1 MDRKVVVGTA
11 TKASDQNFS
20 IKLTGDANYVGLDTD
35 KFDEIWTDP
44 ATVDRTYTFPDPA
57 NNTGRKI
64 RARNIGN
71 GTNKVTLLPFGATK
85 ILVYS
90 GNEKWEL
97 ASFELLQQDDWA
109 EFISD
114 GTAWAKCNVPYWHKF
129 ANPSL
134 DWKASK
140 AAGWTADQFTPG
152 GLEVTFSE
160 APLGSLAVRV
170 DILNQTTAGA
180 IFYRKE
186 GDANISNTPVTTL
199 ESSHRI
205 GYALIEERQVVT
217 YLSNDQKIEI
227 AVQDVNQDLNIA
239 YPIEYLQ

>member
-1 MDRKVVVGTA
+1 MDRSVIDGTA
-11 TKASDQNFS
+11 TKSSDQNFS

-57 NNTGRKI
+57 NNLGRKI
-64 RARNIGN
+64 RCRNIGN

-114 GTAWAKCNVPYWHKF
+114 GTAWVKCNAPYWHKF
-129 ANPSL
+129 DDPTVGS
-134 DWKASK
+134 KASK

-160 APLGSLAVRV
+160 MPLGCLAGRITVRS
-170 DILNQTTAGA
+170 AGTHSNTY
-180 IFYRKE
+180 YRKS
-186 GDANISNTPVTTL
+186 GDANISNTPNASTEDSHMLLQADARMKPCVIWL
-199 ESSHRI
+199 SSDLK
-205 GYALIEERQVVT
+205 AQF
-217 YLSNDQKIEI
+217 
-227 AVQDVNQDLNIA
+227 AVASIDTDLYIA
-239 YPIEYLQ
+239 YPIEYMQ